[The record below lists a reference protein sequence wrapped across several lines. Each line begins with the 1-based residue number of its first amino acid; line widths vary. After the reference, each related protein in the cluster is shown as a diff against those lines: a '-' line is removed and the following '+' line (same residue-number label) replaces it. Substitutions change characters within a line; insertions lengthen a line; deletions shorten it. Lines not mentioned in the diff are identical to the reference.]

1 MRRAGPV
8 LGLLAMALAGCGGPV
23 PSAPPSAGATPRP
36 VASSFAPPT
45 VPTAPTGATVVEP
58 SLLDRL
64 PAEVESIVLTAD
76 AETASEIASTI
87 DAEAGVEAV
96 AVAIYPSLEDYAV
109 VTVAR
114 LRPAVFDEE
123 WFRDWRETFD
133 AGVCQQAGGVDP
145 GHSETEVAG
154 RQVFRS
160 TCVGGVVMHHLWLPE
175 TRSIV
180 SIQGAGALDLGRRIL
195 ESLDA

>member
-1 MRRAGPV
+1 MPASIEGIE
-8 LGLLAMALAGCGGPV
+8 L
-23 PSAPPSAGATPRP
+23 TP
-36 VASSFAPPT
+36 
-45 VPTAPTGATVVEP
+45 
-58 SLLDRL
+58 
-64 PAEVESIVLTAD
+64 D
-76 AETASEIASTI
+76 AETAAEIATTI
-87 DAEAGVEAV
+87 DREAGVEGI

-145 GHSETEVAG
+145 GHSEIEVAG

-175 TRSIV
+175 TQSIV
-180 SIQGAGALDLGRRIL
+180 SIQGAGALDLGRRII

>member
-1 MRRAGPV
+1 
-8 LGLLAMALAGCGGPV
+8 MAIVGCGGPI
-23 PSAPPSAGATPRP
+23 PSTLTWSAAPPPSPLASSS
-36 VASSFAPPT
+36 VASAAS
-45 VPTAPTGATVVEP
+45 TGATIVDP

-64 PAEVESIVLTAD
+64 PAQVESIALTPD
-76 AETASEIASTI
+76 AETASEIASTVN
-87 DAEAGVEAV
+87 AQAGVDAL
-96 AVAIYPSLEDYAV
+96 AVAIYPSLDDYAV

-114 LRPAVFDEE
+114 LRPGVFDEE

-133 AGVCQQAGGVDP
+133 EGVCQQAGGVDP
-145 GHSETEVAG
+145 GHSEMEVSG

-175 TRSIV
+175 TQNIV
-180 SIQGAGALDLGRRIL
+180 SIQGAGALDLGRRVV

>member
-1 MRRAGPV
+1 
-8 LGLLAMALAGCGGPV
+8 MALAGCGGPA
-23 PSAPPSAGATPRP
+23 PSTRAPTAATPSP
-36 VASSFAPPT
+36 LASSSSSSSS
-45 VPTAPTGATVVEP
+45 VAPTGPTGAAVVEP

-64 PAEVESIVLTAD
+64 PAQVQGVVLTAD

-87 DAEAGVEAV
+87 DAEAGVDAI
-96 AVAIYPSLEDYAV
+96 AAAIYPSLDDYAV

-145 GHSETEVAG
+145 GHSEIEVAG
-154 RQVFRS
+154 HQVFRS

-175 TRSIV
+175 TQSIV
-180 SIQGAGALDLGRRIL
+180 SIQGAGALDLGRRII